1 MENEIDIDKEIE
13 YAKWLKQNKVKK
25 KIEDYVKDW
34 EEKASKKENYIDFPL
49 TIDKTPEGKIVKKA
63 LCTTKEY
70 YENIEYCLF
79 SSINSETGRISIQY
93 VGEDNTFL
101 THKEIIKAIKIEN
114 KI

>member
-1 MENEIDIDKEIE
+1 MENKIDMGQEIK

-25 KIEDYVKDW
+25 KIDNYVKDW

-49 TIDKTPEGKIVKKA
+49 IIDKTPEGKIVKKA
-63 LCTTKEY
+63 ICTTKEY

-79 SSINSETGRISIQY
+79 SSIDSETGRISIQY
-93 VGEDNTFL
+93 IGEDETFL
-101 THKEIIKAIKIEN
+101 THKEILKAIKIEN

>member
-1 MENEIDIDKEIE
+1 MENEIDIDKEID
-13 YAKWLKQNKVKK
+13 YAKWLKKNKVKN
-25 KIEDYVKDW
+25 KIDNYVKDW

-49 TIDKTPEGKIVKKA
+49 IIDKTPKGKIVKKA

-93 VGEDNTFL
+93 IGEDETFL

>member
-1 MENEIDIDKEIE
+1 MDEEIKYSE
-13 YAKWLKQNKVKK
+13 WLKKNKVKK
-25 KIEDYVKDW
+25 EIEDYVKDW
-34 EEKASKKENYIDFPL
+34 EEKASKRENYIDFPL
-49 TIDKTPEGKIVKKA
+49 TIDKTPKGKIVEKSE
-63 LCTTKEY
+63 LGTKGY
-70 YENIEYCLF
+70 CENIEYCLY

>member
-1 MENEIDIDKEIE
+1 MDQEIKYSE
-13 YAKWLKQNKVKK
+13 WLKKNKVKN
-25 KIEDYVKDW
+25 KIDNYVKDW

-93 VGEDNTFL
+93 IGENETFL
-101 THKEIIKAIKIEN
+101 THKEILKAIKIEN

>member
-1 MENEIDIDKEIE
+1 MDKEIE

-25 KIEDYVKDW
+25 KIEDYVKEW
-34 EEKASKKENYIDFPL
+34 EEKASKRENYIDFPL

-63 LCTTKEY
+63 LCTTKDY

-93 VGEDNTFL
+93 IGEDQTFL

>member
-1 MENEIDIDKEIE
+1 
-13 YAKWLKQNKVKK
+13 
-25 KIEDYVKDW
+25 
-34 EEKASKKENYIDFPL
+34 L
-49 TIDKTPEGKIVKKA
+49 TIDKTPEGKIMKKA

-93 VGEDNTFL
+93 IGEDQTFL

>member
-1 MENEIDIDKEIE
+1 MDKEIE

-25 KIEDYVKDW
+25 KIEDYVKEW
-34 EEKASKKENYIDFPL
+34 EEKASKRENYIDFPL

-70 YENIEYCLF
+70 YENIEYCLYT
-79 SSINSETGRISIQY
+79 SINSETGRISIQY
-93 VGEDNTFL
+93 IGDDNTFL

-114 KI
+114 NI

>member
-1 MENEIDIDKEIE
+1 MDQEIKYSE
-13 YAKWLKQNKVKK
+13 WLKKNKVKN
-25 KIEDYVKDW
+25 KIDNYVKDW

-49 TIDKTPEGKIVKKA
+49 IIDKTPEGKIVKKA
-63 LCTTKEY
+63 LCTTKDY

-93 VGEDNTFL
+93 IGENETFL
-101 THKEIIKAIKIEN
+101 THKEILKAIKIEN